1 MTINCGIPV
10 GGSLKNELDMLKK
23 LENVNSVHIMCK
35 SVKRT

>member
-10 GGSLKNELDMLKK
+10 GGSLKNELDMLIKFG
-23 LENVNSVHIMCK
+23 NVNSGNIMCK